1 MRALVGASSVDSVV
15 RVTGNFASE
24 GPLHPAAREAL
35 LAAFDQGWADPKKI
49 SQSASKAAIL
59 RNHALEN
66 IAEKLGVSPAA
77 LEVIGEPA
85 LGHYLSI
92 AGLFNSQSPFAY
104 SAVDKGKIRAI
115 ARAHHFPVHQLEV
128 NESGSIVASESI
140 PENSVISLQLANGET
155 GVIQD
160 QLSAPSHS
168 RIAVDAT
175 SSGARVPLPDR
186 WDTAL
191 FDSLSWNGPSGLA
204 IMAIKNRSEYL
215 YPLPRIA
222 PISVP
227 GSYSLPLLI
236 ASSIAL
242 ENFQVED
249 SSMRKIALEEISRLE
264 GIQVVAREATALP
277 HIFSVVVS
285 GAPGEAIVRELAS
298 RDIDVDSGSACSPED
313 LQPSHVLAAMGYE
326 TNGHLRFTLHAGT
339 NEADINSL
347 VKALKEVLH
356 KLRG

>member
-1 MRALVGASSVDSVV
+1 VV

-49 SQSASKAAIL
+49 SQSASRAAIL
-59 RNHALEN
+59 RNQALEN
-66 IAEKLGVSPAA
+66 IAAKLEVSPAA

-92 AGLFNSQSPFAY
+92 AGLFNSQSPFTY

-115 ARAHHFPVHQLEV
+115 ARTHQFPVHQLDV
-128 NESGSIVASESI
+128 DKSGSILDIESI

-155 GVIQD
+155 GVIQGQINASSD
-160 QLSAPSHS
+160 S
-168 RIAVDAT
+168 RIAIDAT
-175 SSGARVPLPDR
+175 SSGARVRLPDR

-191 FDSLSWNGPSGLA
+191 FDSISWNGPSGLA
-204 IMAIKNRSEYL
+204 IMAIKNRSEYS

-242 ENFQVED
+242 ENFEIED
-249 SSMRKIALEEISRLE
+249 SSIKKFAMKEISQLE
-264 GIQVVAREATALP
+264 GIQVVAPEAKALP
-277 HIFSVVVS
+277 HIFSVVVT
-285 GAPGEAIVRELAS
+285 GAAGEAIVRELAS
-298 RDIDVDSGSACSPED
+298 QGIDVDSGSACSPED

-326 TNGHLRFTLHAGT
+326 TNGHLRFTVHAGT
-339 NEADINSL
+339 NEADISSL
-347 VKALKEVLH
+347 ANALKEVLY